1 MSPRIQ
7 RAETSSLH
15 RRIRADIE
23 RRILSGAWPPGHRI
37 PFEHEIMKQYGC
49 ARMTANKA
57 IAALAEAG
65 LIVRR
70 RRIGSFVAEPPV
82 HAVVMEIPDILA
94 SVRARGQRYALE
106 LLLRRRR
113 KPLKT
118 PHEVILAGSGELLEL
133 HCLHRANDRPFALEQ
148 RLIALGAV
156 PEALDVDFAR
166 EPPGTWLLSHVA
178 WTQAEHRIR
187 AVNASREVAQRL
199 DIAER
204 DACLSLERRTWRGTE
219 HITHVVQIFPGVQYD
234 LLAHFEPNK

>member
-1 MSPRIQ
+1 MSPRTQ

-57 IAALAEAG
+57 IAALADAG
-65 LIVRR
+65 LIIRR

-82 HAVVMEIPDILA
+82 HAVVMEIPDIPA
-94 SVRARGQRYALE
+94 SVRARGQT
-106 LLLRRRR
+106 
-113 KPLKT
+113 PKT
-118 PHEVILAGSGELLEL
+118 TLHEQTLAGNGELLEL
-133 HCLHRANDRPFALEQ
+133 HCLHHANDRPFALEQ
-148 RLIALGAV
+148 RLIALSAV
-156 PEALDVDFAR
+156 PEALTIDFAHQ
-166 EPPGTWLLSHVA
+166 PPGTWLLSHVA

-187 AVNASREVAQRL
+187 AINATREIAQRL
-199 DIAER
+199 QIAER
-204 DACLSLERRTWRGTE
+204 DACLSLERRTWRGDE
-219 HITHVVQIFPGVQYD
+219 HITHVTQIFPGMQYD